1 MLRVLSAIALLLQS
15 LALPISATCQS
26 ALSALSSVHLR
37 HLVMLPLLAGTMVLT
52 ACDLPQVSAED
63 RLFLPISVEFL
74 DEFSWPTEFEFEG
87 TRVGG
92 LSGIVYD
99 RNRDRFYAVS
109 DDHQSA
115 ARFYTLR
122 LQVDPENSAPQI
134 ASLEVESVT
143 TLLDESGEPYPA
155 DVLDAEGIALSPRD
169 TVFISSEGV
178 AYSGAV
184 PTIAEFD
191 LATGQWLQDLQIP
204 ARFLPEKIETDEGIV
219 ETGIQQNLGFEAL
232 TINPVGIAS
241 PMVEPF
247 RLFTATESALMQDL
261 DLSGE
266 SLAVRNRLLHYLIG
280 DDQTTLISEHL
291 YPMTPDELGTVYSGL
306 SELMVLDQA
315 GHFLALERS
324 LGVWGFG
331 AKLYQIATGAATDT
345 SAIASLKGD
354 ISTIQP
360 IRKRLLLD
368 LKDLEI
374 ELDNLEGMTL
384 GPRLPDGS
392 QSLLLLSDNNFRT
405 EQTTQFLL
413 FRIHY

>member
-1 MLRVLSAIALLLQS
+1 M
-15 LALPISATCQS
+15 
-26 ALSALSSVHLR
+26 
-37 HLVMLPLLAGTMVLT
+37 LT

-63 RLFLPISVEFL
+63 RLFLPMSVEFL

-87 TRVGG
+87 TLVGG

-99 RNRDRFYAVS
+99 RNRDRLYAVS
-109 DDHQSA
+109 DDHQAA
-115 ARFYTLR
+115 ARYYTLQMQ
-122 LQVDPENSAPQI
+122 LDTASSVPQI
-134 ASLEVESVT
+134 GSVDIESVT
-143 TLLDESGEPYPA
+143 TLRSESGEPYSA
-155 DVLDAEGIALSPRD
+155 NVLDAEGIALSPRN

-178 AYSGAV
+178 AHSQAV
-184 PTIAEFD
+184 PSIAEFD
-191 LATGQWLQDLQIP
+191 LATGQWLRDLQIP
-204 ARFLPEKIETDEGIV
+204 AKFFPEAVETDEGTV
-219 ETGIQQNLGFEAL
+219 QTGIQSNLGFEAL
-232 TINPVGIAS
+232 TINPVGMAS

-280 DDQTTLISEHL
+280 EDQTTLISEHL

-354 ISTIQP
+354 ISGIQP

-368 LKDLEI
+368 FRDLGI

-392 QSLLLLSDNNFRT
+392 LSLLLISDNNFRP
-405 EQTTQFLL
+405 EQVTQFLL
-413 FRIHY
+413 FRIKY

>member
-1 MLRVLSAIALLLQS
+1 M
-15 LALPISATCQS
+15 
-26 ALSALSSVHLR
+26 
-37 HLVMLPLLAGTMVLT
+37 LT

-122 LQVDPENSAPQI
+122 LQVDSENSAPQI
-134 ASLEVESVT
+134 ASVDVESVT
-143 TLLDESGEPYPA
+143 TLLGKSGEPYPA
-155 DVLDAEGIALSPRD
+155 DVLDAEGIALSPRS

-178 AYSGAV
+178 VYSGAA
-184 PTIAEFD
+184 PALAEFD
-191 LATGQWLQDLQIP
+191 LATGQWLKDLQIP
-204 ARFLPEKIETDEGIV
+204 ARFLPEEIETDQGTV
-219 ETGIQQNLGFEAL
+219 KKGIQQNLGFEAL
-232 TINPVGIAS
+232 TINPVGMAS

-280 DDQTTLISEHL
+280 EDQTTLISEHL

-306 SELMVLDQA
+306 SELMVVDQA

-324 LGVWGFG
+324 LGVLGFG

-345 SAIASLKGD
+345 SAIASLKGN
-354 ISTIQP
+354 ISAIQP
-360 IRKRLLLD
+360 IQKRLLLD
-368 LKDLEI
+368 LKDLDI

-384 GPRLPDGS
+384 GPRLPDGN

-405 EQTTQFLL
+405 EQITQFLL
-413 FRIHY
+413 FRIRY

>member
-1 MLRVLSAIALLLQS
+1 MLRVLSAIALALQAFQS
-15 LALPISATCQS
+15 ICQS
-26 ALSALSSVHLR
+26 AVPPISSARLR
-37 HLVMLPLLAGTMVLT
+37 HLVMLPLLTGAMLLT

-63 RLFLPISVEFL
+63 RLFLPLSIEFL

-87 TRVGG
+87 TQVGG

-122 LQVDPENSAPQI
+122 MQVDPENSVPQI
-134 ASLEVESVT
+134 ASVDVESVT
-143 TLLDESGEPYPA
+143 TLLSKSGEPYPA
-155 DVLDAEGIALSPRD
+155 DVLDAEGIALSPRS

-178 AYSGAV
+178 VYSGAA
-184 PTIAEFD
+184 PALAEFD
-191 LATGQWLQDLQIP
+191 LATGQWLKDLQIP
-204 ARFLPEKIETDEGIV
+204 ARFLPEEIETDQGTV
-219 ETGIQQNLGFEAL
+219 KKGIQQNLGFEAL
-232 TINPVGIAS
+232 TINPVGMAS

-280 DDQTTLISEHL
+280 EDQTTLISEHL
-291 YPMTPDELGTVYSGL
+291 YPMAPDELGTLYSGL

-315 GHFLALERS
+315 GHFLTLERS
-324 LGVWGFG
+324 LGVRGFG

-345 SAIASLKGD
+345 SAIASLKGN
-354 ISTIQP
+354 ISAIQP

-368 LKDLEI
+368 LKDLDI

-392 QSLLLLSDNNFRT
+392 QSLMLLSDNNFRT

-413 FRIHY
+413 FRIQY

>member
-15 LALPISATCQS
+15 FALQISATYQS

-37 HLVMLPLLAGTMVLT
+37 HLAILPLLAGTMLLT

-122 LQVDPENSAPQI
+122 LQVNPENSAPQI
-134 ASLEVESVT
+134 ASVDVESVT
-143 TLLDESGEPYPA
+143 TLLSESGKPYPA

-169 TVFISSEGV
+169 SVFISSEGV

-204 ARFLPEKIETDEGIV
+204 IRFLPEKIETDEGIV

-232 TINPVGIAS
+232 TINPVGMAS

-280 DDQTTLISEHL
+280 EDQTTLISEHL

-354 ISTIQP
+354 VSAIQP

-368 LKDLEI
+368 LKDLNV
-374 ELDNLEGMTL
+374 ELDNLEGMTF

-413 FRIHY
+413 FRIQ